1 MELQQT
7 LNVAN
12 NQNKNN
18 ISNSSNT
25 FNNNSNNNSDRMEIL
40 PTIATMLPTE
50 ERVRFSNSGTWTASN
65 NDDTTSG
72 VVHRVNVH
80 HGTII
85 DDSYTNENE
94 KHDEKMKRI
103 VGKESITHKTAIV
116 LSENTMDKDVSI
128 FQKCPPLK
136 MEGTR
141 ISTVYPHSNDVD
153 LQSTSHHP
161 FKESAQDHGGK
172 ESAIFLQTEKAL
184 SSQKTRIPSL
194 VLENSINP
202 LTSTTAKHEKKI
214 GHRRVDEGGE
224 VTYKKIQSKQIM
236 GSIQLGI
243 QHTVGSLASKPKR
256 DLLMN
261 DFFEMETIAFP
272 PDGSSIT
279 PAHHYSE
286 FRFKVYAPIAFR
298 YFRDLFGIAPDDF
311 LMSMCAAP
319 LRQLSNPGASGS
331 IFYLTD
337 DDEFIIKTVQKKEC
351 EFLQKLLPGYY
362 MNLSQNPRTLLPK
375 FFGLYCFHY
384 NAKNVRLVAMNNL
397 LPSDIKM
404 HAKYDLKGSTFRR
417 KASKAER
424 QKASPT
430 FKDLDFMEHHPN
442 GIFLETDKY
451 NALMKTI
458 QRDCMV
464 LESFQIM
471 DYSLLVG
478 IHNLDLAAKEKREE
492 RIRNARA
499 KLQRSDGIR
508 DKDNSADE
516 CTGTTPEVDQM
527 PLTPTYSSEA
537 SSGTGVV
544 QGVRLMITSMP
555 STPPPKTL
563 PFSLPSTSKLSHLS
577 ATATNLNRSR
587 SMNRQRLVAHS
598 TAMESITA
606 DSDIP
611 YEEDEDVPA
620 GGIPARSEND
630 ERLLLYI
637 GIIDILQSYRLEK
650 KLEHTFKAIIYNGDT
665 VSVCRPSFYAQRF
678 QNFMGKTVFKKTPT
692 FPLKHSV
699 SKRKSS
705 TMILRSPQRT
715 PSHSISM
722 SGTPA
727 SPSAIQRSPTIIAG
741 STTPPPAF
749 DEISEE
755 ESSTIS
761 SIPVVAIAGSSSN
774 TSSLVYGQYYN
785 YDNES
790 RNNNSNLQRM
800 QTTSAQNY
808 YKWQNDVEQETTLD
822 REGHQPID
830 NLVTEY
836 SEDEVTLS
844 GSGKDESRSLRQYQL
859 KRRSPLFQLTQT
871 NVNVT
876 SIGVGIDDHKQSD
889 EGIEKDVLEVTK
901 HSSNN
906 KSDMRATLQSD
917 TDITHKF
924 TSKIILTDHE
934 KR

>member
-1 MELQQT
+1 MASSLTTTTTATSEVGVIDSVELEPFIQPNNNNKNTEQNDNATNPTTTTTATVTIIKPQTSAASLASDNDYHTERTHMSPSPTPMLPAIPSTSRQLFKEAANLHGGHETTTFLQQEIGQQQRLRSASST
-7 LNVAN
+7 LDKSVSRNP
-12 NQNKNN
+12 
-18 ISNSSNT
+18 SS
-25 FNNNSNNNSDRMEIL
+25 
-40 PTIATMLPTE
+40 A
-50 ERVRFSNSGTWTASN
+50 G
-65 NDDTTSG
+65 
-72 VVHRVNVH
+72 
-80 HGTII
+80 
-85 DDSYTNENE
+85 
-94 KHDEKMKRI
+94 
-103 VGKESITHKTAIV
+103 
-116 LSENTMDKDVSI
+116 
-128 FQKCPPLK
+128 
-136 MEGTR
+136 
-141 ISTVYPHSNDVD
+141 
-153 LQSTSHHP
+153 
-161 FKESAQDHGGK
+161 
-172 ESAIFLQTEKAL
+172 
-184 SSQKTRIPSL
+184 
-194 VLENSINP
+194 
-202 LTSTTAKHEKKI
+202 KHEKKI
-214 GHRRVDEGGE
+214 GHRRVDDEGE

-261 DFFEMETIAFP
+261 DFFEMETISFP
-272 PDGSSIT
+272 PDGSSLT

-430 FKDLDFMEHHPN
+430 YKDLDFMEHHPN

-451 NALMKTI
+451 NALIKTI

-499 KLQRSDGIR
+499 KLQRTDEIR
-508 DKDNSADE
+508 
-516 CTGTTPEVDQM
+516 EVDEAPEADQIYNAAA
-527 PLTPTYSSEA
+527 TSSA
-537 SSGTGVV
+537 AAGT
-544 QGVRLMITSMP
+544 
-555 STPPPKTL
+555 
-563 PFSLPSTSKLSHLS
+563 
-577 ATATNLNRSR
+577 ALNRSR

-606 DSDIP
+606 DIDTP
-611 YEEDEDVPA
+611 FEEDEDIPA

-630 ERLLLYI
+630 ERLILYI

-650 KLEHTFKAIIYNGDT
+650 KLEHTFKSIIYNGDT

-692 FPLKHSV
+692 FPLKHSP
-699 SKRKSS
+699 SKRKTS
-705 TMILRSPQRT
+705 TAAMRTPQRT
-715 PSHSISM
+715 PSQSISSNIRPPLM
-722 SGTPA
+722 SG
-727 SPSAIQRSPTIIAG
+727 SS
-741 STTPPPAF
+741 TPPPAF
-749 DEISEE
+749 DDISEE
-755 ESSTIS
+755 DIT
-761 SIPVVAIAGSSSN
+761 ANSSSGYRLS
-774 TSSLVYGQYYN
+774 TLSQ
-785 YDNES
+785 
-790 RNNNSNLQRM
+790 RNLQPQRSYM
-800 QTTSAQNY
+800 SSHRSTLGSTTDDYSDDDLASASGSARSPIQRKKGQLHLSKTNVQVTTIGCIEDEPNSAHHHNH
-808 YKWQNDVEQETTLD
+808 QND
-822 REGHQPID
+822 
-830 NLVTEY
+830 Y
-836 SEDEVTLS
+836 
-844 GSGKDESRSLRQYQL
+844 
-859 KRRSPLFQLTQT
+859 
-871 NVNVT
+871 
-876 SIGVGIDDHKQSD
+876 KQSD
-889 EGIEKDVLEVTK
+889 EGIEQDVDGKRIVTTTK
-901 HSSNN
+901 STVISSTQEQ
-906 KSDMRATLQSD
+906 KYTSTLVVND
-917 TDITHKF
+917 V
-924 TSKIILTDHE
+924 
-934 KR
+934 R

>member
-1 MELQQT
+1 MDTNLGVKYFVELEPFKPQQQQQP
-7 LNVAN
+7 VEDA
-12 NQNKNN
+12 
-18 ISNSSNT
+18 
-25 FNNNSNNNSDRMEIL
+25 SNNNQDSRPASPNNVNATNVVIIEPTTPTTNSNTTATLTVIKPMASDSDESPRTPS
-40 PTIATMLPTE
+40 PTNAQTP
-50 ERVRFSNSGTWTASN
+50 RPS
-65 NDDTTSG
+65 TS
-72 VVHRVNVH
+72 RQLFKEAANVH
-80 HGTII
+80 GGHETAALLQQEISQQQKYKSAASTL
-85 DDSYTNENE
+85 D
-94 KHDEKMKRI
+94 K
-103 VGKESITHKTAIV
+103 SI
-116 LSENTMDKDVSI
+116 SRN
-128 FQKCPPLK
+128 P
-136 MEGTR
+136 
-141 ISTVYPHSNDVD
+141 STV
-153 LQSTSHHP
+153 
-161 FKESAQDHGGK
+161 
-172 ESAIFLQTEKAL
+172 
-184 SSQKTRIPSL
+184 
-194 VLENSINP
+194 
-202 LTSTTAKHEKKI
+202 AKHEKKI
-214 GHRRVDEGGE
+214 GHRRVDEEGE

-261 DFFEMETIAFP
+261 DFFEMETISFP

-286 FRFKVYAPIAFR
+286 FRFKVFAPIAFR

-384 NAKNVRLVAMNNL
+384 NTKNVRLVAMNNL

-424 QKASPT
+424 QKESPT
-430 FKDLDFMEHHPN
+430 YKDLDFIEHHPN

-499 KLQRSDGIR
+499 KLQRSDEIR
-508 DKDNSADE
+508 EADDPEGETGAAAAGSA
-516 CTGTTPEVDQM
+516 
-527 PLTPTYSSEA
+527 
-537 SSGTGVV
+537 
-544 QGVRLMITSMP
+544 
-555 STPPPKTL
+555 
-563 PFSLPSTSKLSHLS
+563 
-577 ATATNLNRSR
+577 LNRSR
-587 SMNRQRLVAHS
+587 SMNRQRLVALS

-606 DSDIP
+606 DDTP
-611 YEEDEDVPA
+611 FEEDEDVPA

-630 ERLLLYI
+630 ERLILYI

-692 FPLKHSV
+692 FPLRQ
-699 SKRKSS
+699 SKRKTS
-705 TMILRSPQRT
+705 TATLRTPQRT
-715 PSHSISM
+715 PSQSTVGTTGMRHPHFM
-722 SGTPA
+722 SG
-727 SPSAIQRSPTIIAG
+727 SS
-741 STTPPPAF
+741 TPPPAF

-755 ESSTIS
+755 DITAASSS
-761 SIPVVAIAGSSSN
+761 RGSSHLRHIPPPQSYMSSHRSTVGSTTDDYSDDEVASVTGSN
-774 TSSLVYGQYYN
+774 RSSLPRRRPQY
-785 YDNES
+785 
-790 RNNNSNLQRM
+790 L
-800 QTTSAQNY
+800 TKTS
-808 YKWQNDVEQETTLD
+808 VE
-822 REGHQPID
+822 
-830 NLVTEY
+830 
-836 SEDEVTLS
+836 
-844 GSGKDESRSLRQYQL
+844 
-859 KRRSPLFQLTQT
+859 
-871 NVNVT
+871 VT
-876 SIGVGIDDHKQSD
+876 SIGCVENHQHPSDHKQSD
-889 EGIEKDVLEVTK
+889 EGIEQDVEGKKVV
-901 HSSNN
+901 SAVIQNN
-906 KSDMRATLQSD
+906 SQEK
-917 TDITHKF
+917 KF
-924 TSKIILTDHE
+924 TSTLIVNE
-934 KR
+934 VVR

>member
-1 MELQQT
+1 MDTNYGVTYGVELAPLKPT
-7 LNVAN
+7 DNAN
-12 NQNKNN
+12 D
-18 ISNSSNT
+18 
-25 FNNNSNNNSDRMEIL
+25 NSNNNQQQQQ
-40 PTIATMLPTE
+40 E
-50 ERVRFSNSGTWTASN
+50 E
-65 NDDTTSG
+65 
-72 VVHRVNVH
+72 
-80 HGTII
+80 
-85 DDSYTNENE
+85 ENE
-94 KHDEKMKRI
+94 TTTNSPPTTPKTNTTTRYLTTAN
-103 VGKESITHKTAIV
+103 STAIKP
-116 LSENTMDKDVSI
+116 LPASDTEDSPRTPSPTNSQNPRPSTSRQLFKEAAIAHGGQETNSLLQHEITQQQKFKSAASTLDKSI
-128 FQKCPPLK
+128 SRNP
-136 MEGTR
+136 
-141 ISTVYPHSNDVD
+141 STV
-153 LQSTSHHP
+153 
-161 FKESAQDHGGK
+161 
-172 ESAIFLQTEKAL
+172 
-184 SSQKTRIPSL
+184 
-194 VLENSINP
+194 
-202 LTSTTAKHEKKI
+202 AKHEKKI
-214 GHRRVDEGGE
+214 GHRRVDEEGE

-261 DFFEMETIAFP
+261 DFFEMETISFP

-286 FRFKVYAPIAFR
+286 FRFKVFAPIAFR

-384 NAKNVRLVAMNNL
+384 NTKNVRLVAMNNL

-424 QKASPT
+424 QKDSPT
-430 FKDLDFMEHHPN
+430 YKDLDFMEHHPN

-499 KLQRSDGIR
+499 KLQKTDEIREAADDGEN
-508 DKDNSADE
+508 DGAA
-516 CTGTTPEVDQM
+516 GT
-527 PLTPTYSSEA
+527 A
-537 SSGTGVV
+537 
-544 QGVRLMITSMP
+544 
-555 STPPPKTL
+555 
-563 PFSLPSTSKLSHLS
+563 
-577 ATATNLNRSR
+577 LNRSR
-587 SMNRQRLVAHS
+587 SMNRQRLVALS

-606 DSDIP
+606 DDTP
-611 YEEDEDVPA
+611 FEEDEDVPA
-620 GGIPARSEND
+620 GGIPARSEDD
-630 ERLLLYI
+630 ERLILYI

-692 FPLKHSV
+692 FPLRQ
-699 SKRKSS
+699 SKRKTS
-705 TMILRSPQRT
+705 TAALRTPQRT
-715 PSHSISM
+715 PSQSAASGVTAAALRHPHFM
-722 SGTPA
+722 SG
-727 SPSAIQRSPTIIAG
+727 SS
-741 STTPPPAF
+741 TPPPAF

-755 ESSTIS
+755 DVIGASGSRQS
-761 SIPVVAIAGSSSN
+761 GGAGSSGHLRHIPAPQSYMSSQRS
-774 TSSLVYGQYYN
+774 TVGSTTDDYSDDDDIASGTGSHMSSLPRRRPQY
-785 YDNES
+785 
-790 RNNNSNLQRM
+790 L
-800 QTTSAQNY
+800 TKTS
-808 YKWQNDVEQETTLD
+808 VE
-822 REGHQPID
+822 I
-830 NLVTEY
+830 
-836 SEDEVTLS
+836 
-844 GSGKDESRSLRQYQL
+844 
-859 KRRSPLFQLTQT
+859 
-871 NVNVT
+871 T
-876 SIGVGIDDHKQSD
+876 SIGCVDNHQQADHKQSD
-889 EGIEKDVLEVTK
+889 EGIEQDVEGKKVVSAVIQTTQEKKYTSTLIVNEVV
-901 HSSNN
+901 
-906 KSDMRATLQSD
+906 R
-917 TDITHKF
+917 
-924 TSKIILTDHE
+924 
-934 KR
+934 

>member
-1 MELQQT
+1 MSSEVIDSVELEPLNEQNIKRENDDNDNLASSSNNATDKRTTATLTIIKPYSTSAISVVSDSEDTHPLRMMPAMPSTSRQLFSEAANAHGGHETTSFLQQEINQQQRLKSASST
-7 LNVAN
+7 LDKSVSRNP
-12 NQNKNN
+12 
-18 ISNSSNT
+18 SS
-25 FNNNSNNNSDRMEIL
+25 
-40 PTIATMLPTE
+40 A
-50 ERVRFSNSGTWTASN
+50 G
-65 NDDTTSG
+65 
-72 VVHRVNVH
+72 
-80 HGTII
+80 
-85 DDSYTNENE
+85 
-94 KHDEKMKRI
+94 
-103 VGKESITHKTAIV
+103 
-116 LSENTMDKDVSI
+116 
-128 FQKCPPLK
+128 
-136 MEGTR
+136 
-141 ISTVYPHSNDVD
+141 
-153 LQSTSHHP
+153 
-161 FKESAQDHGGK
+161 
-172 ESAIFLQTEKAL
+172 
-184 SSQKTRIPSL
+184 
-194 VLENSINP
+194 
-202 LTSTTAKHEKKI
+202 KHEKKI
-214 GHRRVDEGGE
+214 GHRRVDDEGE

-261 DFFEMETIAFP
+261 DFFEMETISFP

-424 QKASPT
+424 QKVSPT
-430 FKDLDFMEHHPN
+430 YKDLDFMEHHPN

-451 NALMKTI
+451 NALIKTI

-499 KLQRSDGIR
+499 KLQKTEEIR
-508 DKDNSADE
+508 EADE
-516 CTGTTPEVDQM
+516 APEADQI
-527 PLTPTYSSEA
+527 YNAA
-537 SSGTGVV
+537 SS
-544 QGVRLMITSMP
+544 
-555 STPPPKTL
+555 
-563 PFSLPSTSKLSHLS
+563 S
-577 ATATNLNRSR
+577 AAAGSALNRSR

-606 DSDIP
+606 DIYTP
-611 YEEDEDVPA
+611 FEEDEDIPA

-630 ERLLLYI
+630 ERLILYI

-650 KLEHTFKAIIYNGDT
+650 KLEHTFKSIIYNGDT

-692 FPLKHSV
+692 FPLKHSP
-699 SKRKSS
+699 SKRKTSNA
-705 TMILRSPQRT
+705 TTRTPQRT
-715 PSHSISM
+715 PSQSVSSNIRPPLM
-722 SGTPA
+722 SG
-727 SPSAIQRSPTIIAG
+727 SS
-741 STTPPPAF
+741 TPPPAF
-749 DEISEE
+749 DDISEE
-755 ESSTIS
+755 DITANSSTALRIS
-761 SIPVVAIAGSSSN
+761 TNSRNLLPQKSYMSSHRSTLGSTTDDYSDDDLGSVTGSS
-774 TSSLVYGQYYN
+774 
-785 YDNES
+785 
-790 RNNNSNLQRM
+790 
-800 QTTSAQNY
+800 
-808 YKWQNDVEQETTLD
+808 
-822 REGHQPID
+822 
-830 NLVTEY
+830 
-836 SEDEVTLS
+836 
-844 GSGKDESRSLRQYQL
+844 
-859 KRRSPLFQLTQT
+859 RSPMQRKKPQLHLSKT
-871 NVNVT
+871 NVHVT
-876 SIGVGIDDHKQSD
+876 TVGCIEDHQLQHRQQPDYKQSD
-889 EGIEKDVLEVTK
+889 EGIEQDVEGKKVFTTK
-901 HSSNN
+901 STIIQASTQEHIYTS
-906 KSDMRATLQSD
+906 TLVVND
-917 TDITHKF
+917 VV
-924 TSKIILTDHE
+924 
-934 KR
+934 R

>member
-1 MELQQT
+1 MDSQSSVLDSIQMESIKQAAAAGSKKSSMSSPPESPTTIARALTNIATNVVNMAPTSILKPNSTSVSLTSDNEEAHLNPSTHVMFPAIPSTSKQLFRDAAESHGGRESIAFLQQEAQQKIRSASST
-7 LNVAN
+7 L
-12 NQNKNN
+12 
-18 ISNSSNT
+18 
-25 FNNNSNNNSDRMEIL
+25 
-40 PTIATMLPTE
+40 
-50 ERVRFSNSGTWTASN
+50 
-65 NDDTTSG
+65 
-72 VVHRVNVH
+72 
-80 HGTII
+80 
-85 DDSYTNENE
+85 
-94 KHDEKMKRI
+94 
-103 VGKESITHKTAIV
+103 
-116 LSENTMDKDVSI
+116 DKSV
-128 FQKCPPLK
+128 
-136 MEGTR
+136 TR
-141 ISTVYPHSNDVD
+141 
-153 LQSTSHHP
+153 HP
-161 FKESAQDHGGK
+161 S
-172 ESAIFLQTEKAL
+172 
-184 SSQKTRIPSL
+184 
-194 VLENSINP
+194 
-202 LTSTTAKHEKKI
+202 KHEKKI

-261 DFFEMETIAFP
+261 DFFEMETISFP

-331 IFYLTD
+331 IFYLTT

-417 KASKAER
+417 KASKLER
-424 QKASPT
+424 QKVSPT
-430 FKDLDFMEHHPN
+430 YKDLDFMEHHPN
-442 GIFLETDKY
+442 GIFLEMDKY

-499 KLQRSDGIR
+499 KLQRSEEIR
-508 DKDNSADE
+508 EADE
-516 CTGTTPEVDQM
+516 TPELDQVQISM
-527 PLTPTYSSEA
+527 YNAA
-537 SSGTGVV
+537 SCSVAGAAGT
-544 QGVRLMITSMP
+544 
-555 STPPPKTL
+555 
-563 PFSLPSTSKLSHLS
+563 
-577 ATATNLNRSR
+577 ALNRTR

-606 DSDIP
+606 DIDTP
-611 YEEDEDVPA
+611 FEEDEDVPA

-630 ERLLLYI
+630 ERLILYI

-650 KLEHTFKAIIYNGDT
+650 KLEHTFKSIIYNGDT

-692 FPLKHSV
+692 FPLKHSP

-705 TMILRSPQRT
+705 LANIRTPQRT
-715 PSHSISM
+715 PSHNMTAINMRAPIIS
-722 SGTPA
+722 
-727 SPSAIQRSPTIIAG
+727 G

-755 ESSTIS
+755 DANASTSHDYRRTGNSKHLMTQRSHVSSHRS
-761 SIPVVAIAGSSSN
+761 PVGS
-774 TSSLVYGQYYN
+774 TA
-785 YDNES
+785 D
-790 RNNNSNLQRM
+790 
-800 QTTSAQNY
+800 
-808 YKWQNDVEQETTLD
+808 D
-822 REGHQPID
+822 
-830 NLVTEY
+830 Y
-836 SEDEVTLS
+836 SDDDDLAS
-844 GSGKDESRSLRQYQL
+844 GSGSGSRSSPSTLSKKPPLQL
-859 KRRSPLFQLTQT
+859 SKTSVQ
-871 NVNVT
+871 VT
-876 SIGVGIDDHKQSD
+876 TIGCLGDQQSDHKHSD
-889 EGIEKDVLEVTK
+889 EGIEQDVDGKKVITTTKTTTISSRQEQKYTSTLVVNDVL
-901 HSSNN
+901 
-906 KSDMRATLQSD
+906 R
-917 TDITHKF
+917 
-924 TSKIILTDHE
+924 
-934 KR
+934 